1 MKRNIILFSV
11 ILMAGMLA
19 SCTGDWLDTT
29 KEGTN
34 TEGNFWKS
42 DNDFIKAAN
51 GLYYVLGL
59 EETYGR
65 DLFWEQGASDD
76 IFYSRSRGAGEMALA
91 NLTYDGQTESRL
103 ATIYEEFYTTM
114 SVANNIV
121 YHALQIPEA
130 QRSAVVKRTLGEAYF
145 MRAFSHFMIA
155 YRYGRPDNGVP
166 FVRYEE
172 LADYN
177 TGINEIPT
185 QQASVTD
192 NYRMIVEDLQNAADN
207 LDWFKN
213 YSQDN
218 YGRPT
223 RDAAYAYMVKTYAYW
238 AQWDKS
244 QWAKIPSLVDK
255 IENEG
260 QRGLLDNFAD
270 VFTIDNNW
278 SKEYIWSVNSSGY
291 NFAGSEFPA
300 IVLENKGW
308 GFYNGWGNFKP
319 TLELWS
325 EYNDQD
331 ARRSATILQ
340 YGDEFK
346 FFGTTR
352 RYYSSSDNE
361 CGFQFNKYMNAFA
374 DGSVVDGAGV
384 SSHVSTNGDRPTTDL
399 NLPLSRFAEMLLFKA
414 EALIMQGKNAEAAAP
429 LNRIATRAKEG
440 VTYTAPTMKDLMHER
455 HCELAGEFTDRRFD
469 LIRWAGS
476 GNSDW
481 NKDALA
487 RLTTAKHGIGHAQR
501 DQWNSPLKGERMT
514 INGKTY
520 DGVINLTNMSSQKQ
534 FTPNG
539 TTSVF
544 PYRQNLVVQS
554 NGKLKQNPGYGSN

>member
-455 HCELAGEFTDRRFD
+455 HCELAGEWTDRRFD

>member
-361 CGFQFNKYMNAFA
+361 CGFQFNKYMKAFA